1 MSPMREP
8 MINIG
13 VIELRQYQLQR
24 RRPTSKASVWA
35 GPMPTIVRVA
45 RSPDFWTAP
54 ATDRHPASRGV
65 GRRIGDRQ
73 LKRR

>member
-1 MSPMREP
+1 
-8 MINIG
+8 
-13 VIELRQYQLQR
+13 
-24 RRPTSKASVWA
+24 
-35 GPMPTIVRVA
+35 MPTIVRVA